1 MSNINSFMQLKKLCT
16 PALVYFMLS
25 ITSIMLLLIF
35 TLTNKKLRSKRFMI
49 INVLLIH
56 FVTVLFW
63 SFILNL
69 ICKYVDIRVSW
80 FLVLFPYVMS
90 ALLYVNKLN
99 R

>member
-1 MSNINSFMQLKKLCT
+1 MSNLNSFMQLKKLCT

-25 ITSIMLLLIF
+25 ITSMMLLVIF

-49 INVLLIH
+49 MNVLLIH

-99 R
+99 H

>member
-1 MSNINSFMQLKKLCT
+1 MSNLNSFMQLKKLCT

>member
-1 MSNINSFMQLKKLCT
+1 MSNLNSFMQLKKLCT

-25 ITSIMLLLIF
+25 ITSMMLLVIF
-35 TLTNKKLRSKRFMI
+35 TLTNKKLRSKRLMI
-49 INVLLIH
+49 MNVLLIH
-56 FVTVLFW
+56 FITVLFW

-99 R
+99 H

>member
-1 MSNINSFMQLKKLCT
+1 MSNLNSFMQLKKLCT

-25 ITSIMLLLIF
+25 ITSMLLLVIF
-35 TLTNKKLRSKRFMI
+35 TLTNKKLRSKRLMI
-49 INVLLIH
+49 MNVLLIH

-99 R
+99 H

>member
-1 MSNINSFMQLKKLCT
+1 MQLKKLCT

-25 ITSIMLLLIF
+25 ITSMMLLVIF

-49 INVLLIH
+49 MNVLLIH

-99 R
+99 H

>member
-1 MSNINSFMQLKKLCT
+1 MQLKKLCT

-25 ITSIMLLLIF
+25 ITSMLLLVIF
-35 TLTNKKLRSKRFMI
+35 TLTNKKLRSKRLMI
-49 INVLLIH
+49 MNVLLIH

-99 R
+99 H

>member
-1 MSNINSFMQLKKLCT
+1 MQLKKLCT